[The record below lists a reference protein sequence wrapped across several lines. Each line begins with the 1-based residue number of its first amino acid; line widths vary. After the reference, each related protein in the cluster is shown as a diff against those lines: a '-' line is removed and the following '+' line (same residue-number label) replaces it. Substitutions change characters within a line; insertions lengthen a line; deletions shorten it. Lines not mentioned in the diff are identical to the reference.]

1 MRIFIT
7 LLSVFAVNMLAAQT
21 NVSAGLVYGTWKKS
35 GSPYKIN
42 GQISVPKDSTLRI
55 EAGVK
60 VEFQGAYMLHVYG
73 SIQAL
78 GKVGDSV
85 WFTPVNKTTGWQG
98 IHVHGNTNPTDS
110 FIMEYFRVEYV
121 NFRNLTIKT
130 HGAIGF
136 DTCSKVRLSN
146 GVFYKNSSNVGGGIR
161 AIRSKILIEKV
172 DFVEN
177 KAEDFGTSSVTANG
191 SAIYASSSDI
201 KCTNVDFYKNI
212 CSLPNNKIQDSLN
225 GYSRGTVYLA
235 TNNLTGNYYFYRCT
249 FKHNLTR
256 AYSGIFSSGSSQLN
270 IILDSCTFANNR
282 SIWGA
287 VFHLAQNSGN
297 VTIKNSNIN
306 NNVTSG
312 FYTNTEG
319 TAITSNKNILPIIES
334 TTVYNQ
340 AYSALDLF
348 GGSIEK
354 LKIYNCT
361 GQGVNLT
368 SGALFIG
375 NSLIYNNGSGLLS
388 FTGGKLTVFNSTIV
402 YNGSSNFENDTIQG
416 GIYMASSSSNSSYS
430 VINSI
435 VSYNRNGS
443 YMTNLL
449 GSQGGV
455 NIHSI
460 RNSVVEGGLDSARY
474 FSGSDYQLNK
484 ITVSNLAN
492 IFFDSVFFIKP
503 NYNIGKSGYSKDV
516 DLHLLNSCGY
526 SFIGIN
532 QGLNSFTD
540 GLTGKS
546 INLANTTDL
555 DGNPRIRCGT
565 VDIGPYELE
574 GSKQAVSIENEPTD
588 QSICPKSTVTT
599 VATTCGAG
607 LSYQWQKSSNGSNFS
622 NITGA
627 DSLHY
632 RFVPQDSG
640 YYRLIITQTECNKKD
655 TSRVVKI
662 AFKPGSQMTLLNN
675 MKDTAVCAKQNISLQ
690 AMLTNANT
698 YQWQQSF
705 DGASFSPI
713 ANATTNPYTLNAV
726 STQWYRLLATNTL
739 CSYTDTLAA
748 AKISVNPLPLPNLGA
763 DASIPNNGNKVLNP
777 GSFSSYNWST
787 GANTA
792 SITVDKSNLNVGANS
807 IWVKVTDAKGCTA
820 ADTAIITLEA
830 ANGVQNPAA
839 AGVKIYPI
847 PAADMLNIDLPSS
860 ITNGYFELKTIQG
873 KTILSGQLQ
882 QKHQISMV
890 SLSTGTYILNL
901 ELEGVVYGLKVVK

>member
-98 IHVHGNTNPTDS
+98 IHVHGITNPKDS
-110 FIMEYFRVEYV
+110 VIFEYFKMEYV
-121 NFRNLTIKT
+121 NFRNLTLKS
-130 HGAIGF
+130 HGSIMF
-136 DTCSKVRLSN
+136 DSCKMVRLSS
-146 GVFYKNSSNVGGGIR
+146 GVFFKNSSNVGGAVR
-161 AIRSKILIEKV
+161 ANNSSILMNQIL
-172 DFVEN
+172 FLEN
-177 KAEDFGTSSVTANG
+177 RAEDFGTTSTAAGG
-191 SAIYASSSDI
+191 SAIYIVSSTFTGNGLSFI
-201 KCTNVDFYKNI
+201 KNI
-212 CSLPNNKIQDSLN
+212 CTLPNNKLNDSLN
-225 GYSRGTVYLA
+225 
-235 TNNLTGNYYFYRCT
+235 
-249 FKHNLTR
+249 
-256 AYSGIFSSGSSQLN
+256 AYSKGTFYVSVSDLKLENSHFKFNRASGA
-270 IILDSCTFANNR
+270 SCFFL
-282 SIWGA
+282 S
-287 VFHLAQNSGN
+287 LQNSSKIVLDN
-297 VTIKNSNIN
+297 VKYENNYSSSKPCIDFISINSATLTLKNQHFIKNNKGKNNAEMTSAEFGWVEKTININ
-306 NNVTSG
+306 NSIFESEKGYGSVKFKSVNM
-312 FYTNTEG
+312 TNC
-319 TAITSNKNILPIIES
+319 KILQIDSIGVELFKS
-334 TTVYNQ
+334 Y
-340 AYSALDLF
+340 YSIF
-348 GGSIEK
+348 T
-354 LKIYNCT
+354 NCIF
-361 GQGVNLT
+361 V
-368 SGALFIG
+368 
-375 NSLIYNNGSGLLS
+375 NNGLALGISDNAKA
-388 FTGGKLTVFNSTIV
+388 TIVNSTISN
-402 YNGSSNFENDTIQG
+402 NGIR
-416 GIYMASSSSNSSYS
+416 SNSGSLFKGGLIMNYSGSYTIYNS
-430 VINSI
+430 IIQNNFNRKGMANLLGGFGSTTCQALKNSI
-435 VSYNRNGS
+435 V
-443 YMTNLL
+443 
-449 GSQGGV
+449 QGGT
-455 NIHSI
+455 
-460 RNSVVEGGLDSARY
+460 DSAKLLY
-474 FSGSDYQLNK
+474 VSGSMTFNNTSNVIND
-484 ITVSNLAN
+484 TVQFVHPPGGVGPAFYNAN
-492 IFFDSVFFIKP
+492 NDFHIKNTCSYTFP
-503 NYNIGKSGYSKDV
+503 
-516 DLHLLNSCGY
+516 
-526 SFIGIN
+526 GIN
-532 QGLNSFTD
+532 AGLNSFFD
-540 GLTGKS
+540 AQSGLS

-574 GSKQAVSIENEPTD
+574 GSKQVVSIENEPTD

-622 NITGA
+622 NITDA

-655 TSRVVKI
+655 TSRVAKI
-662 AFKPGSQMTLLNN
+662 AFKPGSQITLLNN
-675 MKDTAVCAKQNISLQ
+675 MRDSAVCAKQNISLQ
-690 AMLTNANT
+690 AMLTNANS
-698 YQWQQSF
+698 YQWQQSV
-705 DGASFSPI
+705 DGTSFSPI

-763 DASIPNNGNKVLNP
+763 DASLPNNGNKVLNP

-820 ADTAIITLEA
+820 SDTAIITLEA

-882 QKHQISMV
+882 QNHQISMV